1 MLFCLQEKWI
11 SYNNL
16 LVQVSPYQNPKTEEG
31 LSVKVDSFTF
41 FEERSDTVRTST
53 SHSWKDTPT
62 MAQLVVFMFQV
73 LYHYAT
79 NPNTP
84 FDVDE
89 MTFLDSRNKTKDELE
104 VMLAHLQKQFI
115 VDFPDGKESHV
126 SFWGLKLFP

>member
-1 MLFCLQEKWI
+1 
-11 SYNNL
+11 
-16 LVQVSPYQNPKTEEG
+16 
-31 LSVKVDSFTF
+31 
-41 FEERSDTVRTST
+41 
-53 SHSWKDTPT
+53 

-89 MTFLDSRNKTKDELE
+89 MTFLDSRNKTEDELE

-115 VDFPDGKESHV
+115 VEFPDGKESHV
-126 SFWGLKLFP
+126 SFRGLKLFP

>member
-1 MLFCLQEKWI
+1 
-11 SYNNL
+11 
-16 LVQVSPYQNPKTEEG
+16 
-31 LSVKVDSFTF
+31 
-41 FEERSDTVRTST
+41 
-53 SHSWKDTPT
+53 

-89 MTFLDSRNKTKDELE
+89 MTFLDSRNKTEDELE

-115 VDFPDGKESHV
+115 VEFPGWKGISCFFSGIQVVPLIHAGFAMPML
-126 SFWGLKLFP
+126 SFDQGNLTQIG